1 MITLSE
7 ERHVKSRD
15 RPLVP
20 VSYVANAKEKSLKE
34 IKSAA
39 SVNTGMIRKQDS
51 LIADVKRVLAA
62 WIEDQ
67 TSHNVPRSQS
77 LIQSKTPTLFH
88 SLCRLR
94 EVRKLPKKSLS
105 LQRLVLEV

>member
-39 SVNTGMIRKQDS
+39 PVNTGMIRKQDS
-51 LIADVKRVLAA
+51 LIADVERVLAA

-77 LIQSKTPTLFH
+77 LIQSKTPTLPF
-88 SLCRLR
+88 
-94 EVRKLPKKSLS
+94 S
-105 LQRLVLEV
+105 LQAERGEEATQEKFELAEVGS